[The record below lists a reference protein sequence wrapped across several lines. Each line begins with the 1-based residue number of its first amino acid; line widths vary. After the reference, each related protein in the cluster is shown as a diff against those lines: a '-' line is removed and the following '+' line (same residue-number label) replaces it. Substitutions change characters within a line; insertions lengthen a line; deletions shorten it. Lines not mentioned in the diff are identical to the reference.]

1 MPDRIDPFYEYYYE
15 TGEDITGE
23 IDDSEDYE
31 EEDGEDN
38 SYGE

>member
-1 MPDRIDPFYEYYYE
+1 MAIDPFYEYYYE

-31 EEDGEDN
+31 EEECEDDSNGE
-38 SYGE
+38 

>member
-23 IDDSEDYE
+23 IPEQVRD
-31 EEDGEDN
+31 DGE
-38 SYGE
+38 EIPV